1 MKPGGQGRYE
11 TKTGSAVY
19 TVAVTGRSRQA
30 LNGTREYFCS
40 RMMRYCTAFRSTQPY
55 RWCAIESAFVRV
67 IIKLLWVKRTL
78 QSLGIV
84 CIKWSEITQYKIEK
98 GRCTTPPSQ
107 KKKKKHR
114 GGWRSLSVLWTN
126 WSAGAVTPKNPAR
139 LRSQRM
145 NIRWPVQKITGQS
158 CSKAKVNT

>member
-1 MKPGGQGRYE
+1 MRKQRLARRY
-11 TKTGSAVY
+11 Y
-19 TVAVTGRSRQA
+19 TVAMTGRSRQA

-67 IIKLLWVKRTL
+67 IIKLSWVKRTL

-98 GRCTTPPSQ
+98 GRFTTPPSQ
-107 KKKKKHR
+107 KKKNIEVAKVLE
-114 GGWRSLSVLWTN
+114 RSLSVLWTN